1 MEKITSNR
9 AGNIVRQP
17 SGYDAFIPHPLFP
30 NGPQLSLDLE
40 TVNLISSAHLDLGEL
55 KGITNLLPDPDLF
68 VAFYVRKEALLS
80 SQIEGTQCSLDEIL
94 QVNETTQE
102 TKPVH
107 EVVNYIDAMNYG
119 LGELAKIPMSLRLI
133 HKIHEKVLDNVRG
146 KDKTPGEYKRSQN
159 WIGPPGSNLKE
170 AAFVPPPPN
179 LMLDLMGDFENY
191 YHAEDQLPPLV
202 KAAILHAHFET
213 IHPYLDGNGRLG
225 RLLITFMLCE
235 KQILHKPL
243 LYLSLFFKENRSKY
257 YELLMN
263 VRFKGEWEEWI
274 KFFLRGV
281 RNTSQEA
288 ASAAREI
295 LSLQKK
301 DTALIKEHLAQ
312 HKISYACYDLI
323 CRRPI
328 LSIPDTAKALD
339 VSYPAVKQV
348 FDGLIDLKIL
358 QPYDQKERNKQF
370 HYVEYLNILR
380 RGT

>member
-1 MEKITSNR
+1 M
-9 AGNIVRQP
+9 
-17 SGYDAFIPHPLFP
+17 
-30 NGPQLSLDLE
+30 
-40 TVNLISSAHLDLGEL
+40 
-55 KGITNLLPDPDLF
+55 
-68 VAFYVRKEALLS
+68 
-80 SQIEGTQCSLDEIL
+80 
-94 QVNETTQE
+94 NETTQE